1 MEQSEHSSIAGG
13 SEHWQF
19 LRKLGIVLPQDPA
32 IPLLGKYPKD
42 APPYFKDTCSTMFIV
57 ALFIIARN
65 WKQSRWSLTEKEN
78 VVDLHNGILLSCQK
92 QKQHEI
98 CRQMDGTRK
107 AHPE

>member
-1 MEQSEHSSIAGG
+1 VEQSEHSSIAGG

-57 ALFIIARN
+57 VLFLTARN
-65 WKQSRWSLTEKEN
+65 LKQPRYPSTKEW
-78 VVDLHNGILLSCQK
+78 IMK
-92 QKQHEI
+92 
-98 CRQMDGTRK
+98 M
-107 AHPE
+107 